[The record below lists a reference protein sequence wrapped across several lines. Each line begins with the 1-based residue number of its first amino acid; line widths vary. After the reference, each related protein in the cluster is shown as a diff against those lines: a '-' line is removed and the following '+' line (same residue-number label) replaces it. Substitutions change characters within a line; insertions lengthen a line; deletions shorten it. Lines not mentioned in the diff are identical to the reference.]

1 MLIKK
6 EFHNPKI
13 INIMSTIY
21 IRTLKRAEHT
31 VFGVEDGQK
40 RYFDPQ
46 FKKYVPYSSGQ
57 QVKRS
62 LIDRLTAV
70 INEVPAPTTFV
81 FDVNK
86 KGELGEGEVF
96 ANCNPMYADQLFGG
110 WMKAAKGGKERT
122 IKRRS
127 PLSISAMRGLHPLL
141 AGLDKE
147 NASFDRS
154 DRPNNKVVVRDKD
167 GNPMSEDD
175 IIALLEGKDRSLSRK
190 WIPDN
195 RRATGLFIQ
204 DIAIDL
210 RRLFSV
216 SLNSFEPEITKETE
230 TLLRENGWNES
241 KNVFGKCLVAPPEM
255 QKKLMPA
262 LANSIIN
269 WVITSNQS
277 RTFSLMETLAVSIS
291 DNANKIA
298 GSIRAKLSEE
308 DENKAIPIIEEGING
323 VETFVTLPAAGYV
336 VTKSE
341 KVDALE
347 KAEKKLIELMQTFD
361 YEHQLK

>member
-1 MLIKK
+1 M
-6 EFHNPKI
+6 KI
-13 INIMSTIY
+13 IY

-40 RYFDPQ
+40 RYYDPQ
-46 FKKYVPYSSGQ
+46 FNKYVPYSSGQ

-62 LIDRLTAV
+62 LIDRLTSV

-81 FDVNK
+81 FDVNS
-86 KGELGEGEVF
+86 KGELEEGEVF

-141 AGLDKE
+141 SGIDRE
-147 NASFDRS
+147 NVSFDRS
-154 DRPNNKVVVRDKD
+154 DRPNNEVIVRDKD
-167 GNPMSEDD
+167 GNQMSDED

-195 RRATGLFIQ
+195 RRATGLFVQ

-210 RRLFSV
+210 RRLFCV
-216 SLNSFEPEITKETE
+216 SLNSFEPEITEETE
-230 TLLRENGWNES
+230 EQLRENRWLES
-241 KNVFGKCLVAPPEM
+241 ENVFGKCLVAPKEM
-255 QKKLMPA
+255 QEKLIPA

-269 WVITSNQS
+269 WAITSNQS

-298 GSIRAKLSEE
+298 ASIRAKLDEEE
-308 DENKAIPIIEEGING
+308 DNKALPIVEENLNG
-323 VETFVTLPAAGYV
+323 VDSFISLTAAGYIH
-336 VTKSE
+336 TKSE
-341 KVDALE
+341 TVEALDE
-347 KAEKKLIELMQTFD
+347 AEKKLIEIMNAFD
-361 YEHQLK
+361 YENQLA

>member
-1 MLIKK
+1 
-6 EFHNPKI
+6 
-13 INIMSTIY
+13 MSTIY
-21 IRTLKRAEHT
+21 IRTLKIAEHT

-40 RYFDPQ
+40 RYYDPQ
-46 FKKYVPYSSGQ
+46 FNKYVPYSSGQ

-62 LIDRLTAV
+62 LIDRLTSV

-81 FDVNK
+81 FDVNS

-141 AGLDKE
+141 SGIDKE

-154 DRPNNKVVVRDKD
+154 DRPNNEVIVRDKD
-167 GNPMSEDD
+167 GNQMSDED

-195 RRATGLFIQ
+195 RRATGLFVQ

-210 RRLFSV
+210 RRLFTV
-216 SLNSFEPEITKETE
+216 SLNSFEPEITEETE
-230 TLLRENGWNES
+230 KQLRENGWIES
-241 KNVFGKCLVAPPEM
+241 ENVFGKCLVAPKEI
-255 QKKLMPA
+255 QKKLIPA

-269 WVITSNQS
+269 WAITSNQS

-308 DENKAIPIIEEGING
+308 DEKKAIPIIEEEING
-323 VETFVTLPAAGYV
+323 VKTFVTLPAGGYIH
-336 VTKSE
+336 TKSE
-341 KVDALE
+341 TFDALD
-347 KAEKKLIELMQTFD
+347 KAENKLTELMLAFD
-361 YEHQLK
+361 YENQIK

>member
-1 MLIKK
+1 
-6 EFHNPKI
+6 
-13 INIMSTIY
+13 MSTIY

-31 VFGVEDGQK
+31 VFAVEDGQK

-62 LIDRLTAV
+62 LIDRLTKV
-70 INEVPAPTTFV
+70 LNEVPAPTTFV

-86 KGELGEGEVF
+86 KGELGEGEVY
-96 ANCNPMYADQLFGG
+96 ANCNPSFADQLFGG

-141 AGLDKE
+141 SGIDKE

-154 DRPNNKVVVRDKD
+154 DRPNNLVIVRDEG
-167 GNPMSEDD
+167 GNQLTEEE
-175 IIALLEGKDRSLSRK
+175 IATLLEGKDRSISRK
-190 WIPDN
+190 WIPDQ
-195 RRATGLFIQ
+195 RRATGLFVQ

-210 RRLFSV
+210 RRLFCV
-216 SLNSFEPEITKETE
+216 NLNSFEPEITEETE
-230 TLLRENGWNES
+230 IQLREAGWVES
-241 KNVFGKCLVAPPEM
+241 ENVFGKCLVAPSEM
-255 QKKLMPA
+255 RVKLIPA
-262 LANSIIN
+262 LADAIIN
-269 WVITSNQS
+269 WAITSNQS

-291 DNANKIA
+291 GNANKIA

-308 DENKAIPIIEEGING
+308 DENKAIPVIEEELNG
-323 VETFVTLPAAGYV
+323 VETYVALQASGYV
-336 VTKSE
+336 LTKKE
-341 KVDALE
+341 TADVLD
-347 KAEKKLIELMQTFD
+347 KAEQKLIDLMSDFD
-361 YEHQLK
+361 YENQLQITE

>member
-6 EFHNPKI
+6 EFRNPKI
-13 INIMSTIY
+13 INTMSTIY

-81 FDVNK
+81 FDVNS

-154 DRPNNKVVVRDKD
+154 DRPNNEVIVRDKD
-167 GNPMSEDD
+167 GNPMSEDE

-195 RRATGLFIQ
+195 RRATGLFVQ

-216 SLNSFEPEITKETE
+216 SLNSFEPEITEETE
-230 TLLRENGWNES
+230 TLLRENGWKES
-241 KNVFGKCLVAPPEM
+241 EYVFGKCLVAPPEM
-255 QKKLMPA
+255 REKLIPA

-277 RTFSLMETLAVSIS
+277 RTFSLMETLSVAVS

-308 DENKAIPIIEEGING
+308 DENKAIPIIEEEING
-323 VETFVTLPAAGYV
+323 VETFVTLPAAGYII
-336 VTKSE
+336 TKSE
-341 KVDALE
+341 KADALE
-347 KAEKKLIELMQTFD
+347 KAEEKLIELMQSFD
-361 YEHQLK
+361 YEHQIK